1 MLHVMQRWVRQRLMR
16 LDVHSLQADFA
27 DGLLHVPEICHSSN
41 VWAFVCVFVQRS
53 HLDHLCQVRM
63 TVVLDHVLDTV
74 QHLLKK
80 KVALERAVDPDTPD
94 IIADG
99 SRIVQV
105 SPCFFVLNLALI
117 GNNSK
122 LRAQSCATCA
132 AMSRRFLKHG
142 FHRRA
147 CSVPEMITPPQQD

>member
-1 MLHVMQRWVRQRLMR
+1 ML
-16 LDVHSLQADFA
+16 
-27 DGLLHVPEICHSSN
+27 
-41 VWAFVCVFVQRS
+41 
-53 HLDHLCQVRM
+53 QVRM

-105 SPCFFVLNLALI
+105 CLSLFCDCT
-117 GNNSK
+117 
-122 LRAQSCATCA
+122 RAKQTGSEGEHHLGRKRD
-132 AMSRRFLKHG
+132 S
-142 FHRRA
+142 
-147 CSVPEMITPPQQD
+147 S

>member
-1 MLHVMQRWVRQRLMR
+1 MM
-16 LDVHSLQADFA
+16 
-27 DGLLHVPEICHSSN
+27 
-41 VWAFVCVFVQRS
+41 
-53 HLDHLCQVRM
+53 QVRM

-105 SPCFFVLNLALI
+105 CLDLAPFHVLLCCIMLSTFNK
-117 GNNSK
+117 S
-122 LRAQSCATCA
+122 QT
-132 AMSRRFLKHG
+132 
-142 FHRRA
+142 
-147 CSVPEMITPPQQD
+147 

>member
-1 MLHVMQRWVRQRLMR
+1 
-16 LDVHSLQADFA
+16 
-27 DGLLHVPEICHSSN
+27 
-41 VWAFVCVFVQRS
+41 
-53 HLDHLCQVRM
+53 M

-105 SPCFFVLNLALI
+105 RLHPVNAAILLLI
-117 GNNSK
+117 LLDFTS
-122 LRAQSCATCA
+122 S
-132 AMSRRFLKHG
+132 
-142 FHRRA
+142 
-147 CSVPEMITPPQQD
+147 

>member
-1 MLHVMQRWVRQRLMR
+1 
-16 LDVHSLQADFA
+16 
-27 DGLLHVPEICHSSN
+27 
-41 VWAFVCVFVQRS
+41 
-53 HLDHLCQVRM
+53 M

-105 SPCFFVLNLALI
+105 RLHPEFAAFLLLIVLGSNSSWGLSADFVEAAL
-117 GNNSK
+117 
-122 LRAQSCATCA
+122 LLPAV
-132 AMSRRFLKHG
+132 LH
-142 FHRRA
+142 
-147 CSVPEMITPPQQD
+147 

>member
-1 MLHVMQRWVRQRLMR
+1 
-16 LDVHSLQADFA
+16 
-27 DGLLHVPEICHSSN
+27 
-41 VWAFVCVFVQRS
+41 
-53 HLDHLCQVRM
+53 M

-105 SPCFFVLNLALI
+105 CLDLPLIHVLLCYP
-117 GNNSK
+117 K
-122 LRAQSCATCA
+122 LGTFNTSQT
-132 AMSRRFLKHG
+132 
-142 FHRRA
+142 
-147 CSVPEMITPPQQD
+147 

>member
-1 MLHVMQRWVRQRLMR
+1 
-16 LDVHSLQADFA
+16 
-27 DGLLHVPEICHSSN
+27 
-41 VWAFVCVFVQRS
+41 
-53 HLDHLCQVRM
+53 M

-105 SPCFFVLNLALI
+105 HFACILCPLKPISYCAGIENFFCDESTIKTKTASRGEQHDLLHWQNLI
-117 GNNSK
+117 
-122 LRAQSCATCA
+122 
-132 AMSRRFLKHG
+132 
-142 FHRRA
+142 
-147 CSVPEMITPPQQD
+147 VPL

>member
-1 MLHVMQRWVRQRLMR
+1 M
-16 LDVHSLQADFA
+16 
-27 DGLLHVPEICHSSN
+27 
-41 VWAFVCVFVQRS
+41 
-53 HLDHLCQVRM
+53 QVRM

-105 SPCFFVLNLALI
+105 CIDLALDYVFFMLYKAKHLQQTGHNMRHHNHTVTCSMSSHQSLSFFNI
-117 GNNSK
+117 VGARKAYSK
-122 LRAQSCATCA
+122 AVSCIHAVCMHLSSRVCVA
-132 AMSRRFLKHG
+132 AHLHYLKRR
-142 FHRRA
+142 
-147 CSVPEMITPPQQD
+147 

>member
-1 MLHVMQRWVRQRLMR
+1 MM
-16 LDVHSLQADFA
+16 
-27 DGLLHVPEICHSSN
+27 
-41 VWAFVCVFVQRS
+41 
-53 HLDHLCQVRM
+53 QVRM

-105 SPCFFVLNLALI
+105 CLGLALI
-117 GNNSK
+117 HVLLCYLK
-122 LRAQSCATCA
+122 LGTFNTSQT
-132 AMSRRFLKHG
+132 
-142 FHRRA
+142 
-147 CSVPEMITPPQQD
+147 

>member
-1 MLHVMQRWVRQRLMR
+1 MVVDSCQRTGC
-16 LDVHSLQADFA
+16 SL
-27 DGLLHVPEICHSSN
+27 V
-41 VWAFVCVFVQRS
+41 
-53 HLDHLCQVRM
+53 QVRM

-105 SPCFFVLNLALI
+105 CLDLTLIRVLLCCI
-117 GNNSK
+117 K
-122 LRAQSCATCA
+122 LSTFNKLQT
-132 AMSRRFLKHG
+132 
-142 FHRRA
+142 
-147 CSVPEMITPPQQD
+147 

>member
-1 MLHVMQRWVRQRLMR
+1 
-16 LDVHSLQADFA
+16 
-27 DGLLHVPEICHSSN
+27 
-41 VWAFVCVFVQRS
+41 
-53 HLDHLCQVRM
+53 M

-105 SPCFFVLNLALI
+105 CLDLALI
-117 GNNSK
+117 CV
-122 LRAQSCATCA
+122 LLCCIQLHLQQSTD
-132 AMSRRFLKHG
+132 M
-142 FHRRA
+142 
-147 CSVPEMITPPQQD
+147 T

>member
-1 MLHVMQRWVRQRLMR
+1 MVV
-16 LDVHSLQADFA
+16 DICPSTGCSL
-27 DGLLHVPEICHSSN
+27 V
-41 VWAFVCVFVQRS
+41 
-53 HLDHLCQVRM
+53 QVRM

-105 SPCFFVLNLALI
+105 CLDLALVYV
-117 GNNSK
+117 
-122 LRAQSCATCA
+122 LVMLYTA
-132 AMSRRFLKHG
+132 KHL
-142 FHRRA
+142 
-147 CSVPEMITPPQQD
+147 QQTIDVT

>member
-1 MLHVMQRWVRQRLMR
+1 
-16 LDVHSLQADFA
+16 
-27 DGLLHVPEICHSSN
+27 
-41 VWAFVCVFVQRS
+41 
-53 HLDHLCQVRM
+53 M

-105 SPCFFVLNLALI
+105 SLHVYALQLACI
-117 GNNSK
+117 VYVGK
-122 LRAQSCATCA
+122 LRSKVFRMLAALQCEVFKVKLRLKRLMCSDFDMIKTAMVGLSFCFALDICAFGHDLSCLLPNKSKPSPTC
-132 AMSRRFLKHG
+132 
-142 FHRRA
+142 
-147 CSVPEMITPPQQD
+147 

>member
-1 MLHVMQRWVRQRLMR
+1 MVADMCQSTGWSLM
-16 LDVHSLQADFA
+16 
-27 DGLLHVPEICHSSN
+27 
-41 VWAFVCVFVQRS
+41 
-53 HLDHLCQVRM
+53 QVRM

-105 SPCFFVLNLALI
+105 CIDLALDYVFFMLY
-117 GNNSK
+117 K
-122 LRAQSCATCA
+122 A
-132 AMSRRFLKHG
+132 KHLQ
-142 FHRRA
+142 HTNRQD
-147 CSVPEMITPPQQD
+147 IT

>member
-1 MLHVMQRWVRQRLMR
+1 
-16 LDVHSLQADFA
+16 
-27 DGLLHVPEICHSSN
+27 
-41 VWAFVCVFVQRS
+41 
-53 HLDHLCQVRM
+53 M

-105 SPCFFVLNLALI
+105 CLDLAPFHVLLCCIMLSTFNK
-117 GNNSK
+117 S
-122 LRAQSCATCA
+122 QT
-132 AMSRRFLKHG
+132 
-142 FHRRA
+142 
-147 CSVPEMITPPQQD
+147 

>member
-1 MLHVMQRWVRQRLMR
+1 
-16 LDVHSLQADFA
+16 
-27 DGLLHVPEICHSSN
+27 
-41 VWAFVCVFVQRS
+41 
-53 HLDHLCQVRM
+53 M

-105 SPCFFVLNLALI
+105 CLDLVLIYIFVMLYKA
-117 GNNSK
+117 
-122 LRAQSCATCA
+122 
-132 AMSRRFLKHG
+132 KHL
-142 FHRRA
+142 
-147 CSVPEMITPPQQD
+147 QQTTGVT